1 MYVFPV
7 FVSTFYVV
15 ILIHKMYKSLYIK
28 YQLFSDQYNNA
39 SNMIRYNLDPIYA
52 TVSYENY
59 KYIPVLMW
67 KWKRKIHSTQKLY
80 VKLIGVLIKDFF
92 LTVLL
97 IIIKHLII
105 NYLVLWHVQN
115 FKWEQIKSYLQFSQ
129 ENLSFDVKHLQQEI
143 FEAFLCHLPDNFY
156 DGSKVARTVE
166 SCRRKINRRNGP
178 SFLVA

>member
-15 ILIHKMYKSLYIK
+15 ILIHKMYKTLYIK

-92 LTVLL
+92 SNCSSDNNQAFNYKLFGSMACSKFQMGTNK
-97 IIIKHLII
+97 IIFTIFTGE
-105 NYLVLWHVQN
+105 
-115 FKWEQIKSYLQFSQ
+115 FKFW
-129 ENLSFDVKHLQQEI
+129 
-143 FEAFLCHLPDNFY
+143 C
-156 DGSKVARTVE
+156 
-166 SCRRKINRRNGP
+166 
-178 SFLVA
+178 